1 MGILN
6 VTPDSFSD
14 GGLHD
19 DPDEALR
26 HAERM
31 IKAGAT
37 VLDIGG
43 ESTRPGSMP
52 VPAEEEI
59 RRTLPVIKT
68 LRRRWDGWISIDT
81 MKASVARAALSAGAD
96 VVNDVSGLTA
106 DPEMPEACAESECAV
121 VVMHMQGRPET
132 MQQTPHYTDVT
143 EEVRGFFHERFE
155 SLARHGIKP
164 DHMVF
169 DPGIG
174 FGKTL
179 EHNLALLRSLDRLA
193 PAGRPVLLGVSR
205 KSFIGQ
211 VLGEPSQ
218 AFRDWPTV
226 ALTASAREHGV
237 MLHRVHDVSPNLDA
251 LRMVEAIMRTEPA

>member
-14 GGLHD
+14 GGKHAE
-19 DPDEALR
+19 PAEALR

-31 IKAGAT
+31 IRAGAT
-37 VLDIGG
+37 LLDIGG

-52 VPAEEEI
+52 VPAHEEI
-59 RRTLPVIKT
+59 RRTLPVIEA

-106 DPEMPEACAESECAV
+106 DPDMPEACSASGCAV

-132 MQQTPHYTDVT
+132 MQQAPHYTDVT

-155 SLARHGIKP
+155 TLGRLGIKP
-164 DHMVF
+164 DNMVF

-179 EHNLALLRSLDRLA
+179 EHNLALLSSLDRLT
-193 PAGRPVLLGVSR
+193 PAGRPILLGVSR
-205 KSFIGQ
+205 KSFMGAI
-211 VLGEPSQ
+211 LGDRSPSL
-218 AFRDWPTV
+218 RDWPTV
-226 ALTASAREHGV
+226 ALTARAREHGV
-237 MLHRVHDVSPNLDA
+237 MLHRVHDVAPNLQA
-251 LRMVEAIMRTEPA
+251 LRMVEAIMRAAPF